1 MEGRPKAPGTGREKN
16 AWISEAT
23 WRLMDE
29 RVSALQYPA
38 KAQALIRRLIR
49 VIAAIMRGDR
59 KLRAEEAGAEVEAL
73 LVSDPLNP
81 LGIMAQYKG

>member
-1 MEGRPKAPGTGREKN
+1 
-16 AWISEAT
+16 
-23 WRLMDE
+23 MDE